1 MSEANTEYQALL
13 DEMIRTGKLKAEYKQ
28 ILLEIGEL
36 GSKACNLGLIDGLS
50 WREDAN
56 QVVLDQ
62 YEILIQHN
70 NFLYLTLLETRDYLQ
85 NLIASSEVGDLEK
98 V

>member
-1 MSEANTEYQALL
+1 MSEPNTEYLASL
-13 DEMIRTGKLKAEYKQ
+13 DEMIRTGKLKAEYKE

-56 QVVLDQ
+56 NVVLDQ
-62 YEILIQHN
+62 YEILVQHN
-70 NFLYLTLLETRDYLQ
+70 NFLYLTFSETRDYLK
-85 NLIASSEVGDLEK
+85 NLIANSEIEQLEK

>member
-13 DEMIRTGKLKAEYKQ
+13 DDMIRTGKLKPEYKE

-50 WREDAN
+50 WCEDAH
-56 QVVLDQ
+56 QVILDQ

-70 NFLYLTLLETRDYLQ
+70 NFLYLTFSETRDYLK
-85 NLIASSEVGDLEK
+85 NLIASAETEQLEK